1 MLRRRTPT
9 APAADL
15 STTTVDLSKAGGKG
29 RPTPKR
35 SESQKQR
42 KQAVRPPANS
52 KEARAL
58 ARARMREE
66 RLARAEGLKRG
77 DERSLPARDRGPVR
91 RFARDYVDARYN
103 VAEYFMLVIP
113 VVLVLG
119 LIRPIALLGTY
130 LLFLTVVLGIAD
142 SVRLRLGLKRALA
155 AKLPTAE
162 TKGITMYAVMRS
174 LQFRALR
181 LPKPQVRRGAKVA

>member
-1 MLRRRTPT
+1 VLRRRTPS
-9 APAADL
+9 A
-15 STTTVDLSKAGGKG
+15 STPDPSTVAVDLTKVGGKG

-35 SESQKQR
+35 SQSQKQR

-58 ARARMREE
+58 ARTRLREE
-66 RLARAEGLKRG
+66 RLARSEGLKRG

-91 RFARDYVDARYN
+91 RFVRDYVDARLN

-113 VVLVLG
+113 VVLVVG

-142 SVRLRLGLKRALA
+142 SIRLRLSLSKALA
-155 AKLPTAE
+155 AKFPGTD
-162 TKGITMYAVMRS
+162 TKGSTSYAVLRS
-174 LQFRALR
+174 LQFRPLR
-181 LPKPQVRRGAKVA
+181 LPKPQVSRGAHVS